1 VAECFV
7 FPMSAAQ
14 KQLWFLDQLQP
25 GDAFYN
31 LSGVVRLG
39 GRLDVGAL
47 EQSLAEL
54 VLRHESLRTTFALLE
69 EQPSQVVTSELEVPL
84 QRVDLMARTPAERAE
99 ELERLTGE
107 EARKPF
113 DLSQGP
119 LLRTTLV
126 RLEDGEHVLLVT
138 MHHIISDGWSL
149 GVFTR
154 ELAALYD
161 AHTTRTSHALPELA
175 IQYPDFTCWQHER
188 LASGELSAQ
197 VAYWR
202 EHLEGAPALLALP
215 TDLPR
220 PAVQTFEGR
229 SIPFLL
235 DRELTRE
242 LEALGLRCGNA
253 TLFMVLLAAFGT
265 LLHRYS
271 GEETVVIGSPISG
284 RSRPETEPL
293 IGLFVNTLPLRL
305 DFTGN
310 PRFTELLAA
319 VRETVLGALAHQE
332 LPFAM
337 LVEELNPARNP
348 SHNPLFQV
356 LFAFQN
362 TPSATHTL
370 RGLSVAFEE
379 RSTSARF
386 DLTLEVA
393 EHPSGYQARLEYNT
407 ALFEEATA
415 RRMVE
420 HYLRLLQELRSA
432 PARAV
437 SEARMLSEEEQHRLL
452 HAWNDTRTEAPAP
465 RCLHQLLEERAAL
478 QPGAVAL
485 VDGERVL
492 SYGELDARANQ
503 VAHFLRARGVGPE
516 TVVGLHAA
524 RTWSGVVGILG
535 ILKAGAAY
543 LPVDPSHPLERRRR
557 MLEDAGCPVVLCTGA
572 EPLPG
577 PAVSIELDAQWP
589 LIARESP
596 RKPDVRVSED
606 NLAYVIYTSGTTGRS
621 KGVGVSHRGICN
633 LARAQIR
640 AFDVTP
646 DSRVLQFASWSFD
659 ASVSELA
666 MALGSGAALHL
677 PGADATALGSRLLDV
692 LRAQA
697 ITHVTLP
704 PSLLAVLP
712 PCELPALRALIV
724 AGERCPPELVARWGQ
739 GRRFFNAY
747 GPTESSVCATLTRC
761 EPADRHVSIG
771 RPIDNVRV
779 YLLDKHLR
787 PVPPGARGE
796 LYIGGMGVARGYV
809 GNPALTAERFIPD
822 PHARTPGARL
832 YRTGDVARYLPGG
845 DIEFLGRGDSQLK
858 IRGHRVE
865 PGEVE
870 AALREH
876 PGVREAAVVDVE
888 RQPGSVQLVAF
899 VVPDKDLL
907 SNPSALSTFLD
918 ERLPAYMR
926 PSRIHFLETALPLT
940 ANGKVAR
947 NVLRAQAA
955 AHAEAPRQELVTA
968 RNSVEERLVRVFRAV
983 LKRDE
988 VGIHDNFFDLGGDSI
1003 LSIQVAAQAKLLGL
1017 LVTPR
1022 QLFQHQTIEQL
1033 APRVEEHAALPP
1045 EPERARGTAP
1055 LTPLQHWFFEDE
1067 HAPLHHFNQSLLLEV
1082 PEALEPETLAEALRQ
1097 LMRHHDALRSRF
1109 RRTDSGWRQS
1119 YEEAEASPA
1128 FEMRDLSPLPASRQ
1142 DEAMEKAVQDIQT
1155 ALDIEH
1161 GPLLGAVLFHTGP
1174 GRSRHLLLVAHH
1186 LVVDGVSWRILA
1198 EDLETAL
1205 HQLQQGTPVVL
1216 PPRTAT
1222 FKQWAE
1228 HLSRQTRASAPHEE
1242 LAYWEQLAREAP
1254 ARLPMDHA
1262 RGDNT
1267 YGAARSLTVTL
1278 DEQETE
1284 HLLREAPKAYHTTVQ
1299 ELLLT
1304 ALADTVATWAH
1315 TPRVLL
1321 DIESHGR
1328 EATDEGLDVS
1338 RTVGWF
1344 TTLYPLLLRVEHG
1357 EPGPLLKSIKE
1368 QFRGVPG
1375 GGLRYLALRHLSP
1388 EEEVRARL
1396 GALRT
1401 PDIGFNYL
1409 GHMEMAGTRAAP
1421 LLQLSTRQYG
1431 ELDVDPRRRRQH
1443 LWDVVASI
1451 QHGRLHVEWTYCPH
1465 FHRDET
1471 MVSLAEGLLEGL
1483 KELLRHCLQP
1493 TAGGWTPSDFPQ
1505 ARLSQQLLDSFIHHL
1520 TES

>member
-1 VAECFV
+1 MAECFV

-14 KQLWFLDQLQP
+14 AQLWFLDQLQP
-25 GDAFYN
+25 GDGFYN
-31 LSGVVRLG
+31 LSGVVRLNG
-39 GRLDVGAL
+39 WLDEAAL

-54 VLRHESLRTTFALLE
+54 VRRHESLRTTFALIE
-69 EQPSQVVTSELEVPL
+69 GQPSQVVASELEVPL
-84 QRVDLMARTPAERAE
+84 QRIDLTAQTSAERAG
-99 ELERLTGE
+99 ELERLTWE

-113 DLSQGP
+113 ELSQGP

-126 RLEDGEHVLLVT
+126 RLADDEHVLLVT

-149 GVFTR
+149 AVFTR
-154 ELAALYD
+154 ELAAFYE
-161 AHTTRTSHALPELA
+161 AHTTQTPLALPTLA
-175 IQYPDFTCWQHER
+175 IQYPDFACWQHER
-188 LASGELSAQ
+188 LANGELSAQ
-197 VAYWR
+197 LEYWR
-202 EHLEGAPALLALP
+202 KHLEGAPALMALP

-220 PAVQTFEGR
+220 PAVQTFQGN
-229 SIPFLL
+229 SIPFFL

-242 LEALGLRCGNA
+242 LEALGRRCGNA

-271 GEETVVIGSPISG
+271 GEETVVIGSPVSG
-284 RSRPETEPL
+284 RVRPETEPL

-305 DFTGN
+305 DFTSN
-310 PRFTELLAA
+310 PRFTELLAT
-319 VRETVLGALAHQE
+319 VRETVLGALSHQE
-332 LPFAM
+332 LPFAT
-337 LVEELNPARNP
+337 LVEALHPTRNP
-348 SHNPLFQV
+348 SHNPIFQV

-362 TPSATHTL
+362 TPSSTHPL
-370 RGLSVAFEE
+370 RGLRVAFEE

-393 EHPSGYQARLEYNT
+393 EHPSGHQARLEYNT
-407 ALFEEATA
+407 ALFEADTA
-415 RRMVE
+415 RRMVD
-420 HYLRLLQELRSA
+420 HYLRLLQELRAA
-432 PARAV
+432 PARPIC
-437 SEARMLSEEEQHRLL
+437 EAPMLADEEQHRLL
-452 HAWNDTRTEAPAP
+452 HVWNDTRREIVGPP
-465 RCLHQLLEERAAL
+465 CLHQLFEERAAL
-478 QPGAVAL
+478 QPEAVAL
-485 VDGERVL
+485 VDGAHVL

-503 VAHFLRARGVGPE
+503 VAHFLRERGVGPE
-516 TVVGLHAA
+516 VVVGVHAA

-543 LPVDPSHPLERRRR
+543 LPVDPSHPLERRGF
-557 MLEDAGCPVVLCTGA
+557 MLADAGCSVVLCTGA
-572 EPLPG
+572 EPIPG
-577 PAVSIELDAQWP
+577 VAVNIELDAEWP

-596 RKPDVRVSED
+596 RRPDVVVSED
-606 NLAYVIYTSGTTGRS
+606 NLAYVIYTSGTTGRP
-621 KGVGVSHRGICN
+621 KGVGVSHRGLRN
-633 LARAQIR
+633 LAHAQIR

-659 ASVSELA
+659 ASVSEFA

-677 PGADATALGSRLLDV
+677 PGADITALGTQLVDLLRD
-692 LRAQA
+692 QT

-712 PCELPALRALIV
+712 HCELPALRCLIV
-724 AGERCPPELVARWGQ
+724 AGERCPPELVTRWGR

-761 EPADRHVSIG
+761 EPTDRHVSIG

-779 YLLDKHLR
+779 YLLDRHLR
-787 PVPPGARGE
+787 PVPLGARGE
-796 LYIGGMGVARGYV
+796 LYVGGRGMARGYV

-822 PHARTPGARL
+822 PYAETPGARL

-845 DIEFLGRGDSQLK
+845 ELEFLGRGDGQVK

-899 VVPDKDLL
+899 VVPDKELL
-907 SNPSALSTFLD
+907 ATPSALRAFLD
-918 ERLPAYMR
+918 ERLPAYLR
-926 PSRIHFLETALPLT
+926 PSRIHFLENALPLT
-940 ANGKVAR
+940 TNGKVAR
-947 NVLRAQAA
+947 NVLRALAFE
-955 AHAEAPRQELVTA
+955 HVEAPRQDIVAA
-968 RNSVEERLVRVFRAV
+968 RNPVEERLARVFRAV

-988 VGIHDNFFDLGGDSI
+988 ISIHDNFFDLGGDSI

-1033 APRVEEHAALPP
+1033 APRVEEHAALPQ
-1045 EPERARGTAP
+1045 ELERARGTSA
-1055 LTPLQHWFFEDE
+1055 LTPIQHWFFEDA
-1067 HAPLHHFNQSLLLEV
+1067 HAPVHHFNQSLLLEV
-1082 PEALEPETLAEALRQ
+1082 PSKLAPETLAEALRR
-1097 LMRHHDALRSRF
+1097 LLRHHDVLRSRF
-1109 RRTDSGWRQS
+1109 HRTDSGWHQS
-1119 YEEAEASPA
+1119 YEEAEATLA
-1128 FEMRDLSPLPASRQ
+1128 FELRDLSPLSPSRQ
-1142 DEAMEKAVQDIQT
+1142 DEAMEKAVQAIQT
-1155 ALDIEH
+1155 ALDIER

-1174 GRSRHLLLVAHH
+1174 ERAHRLLLVAHH
-1186 LVVDGVSWRILA
+1186 LVVDGVSWRILV

-1205 HQLQQGTPVVL
+1205 RQLQQGVPVVL

-1228 HLSRQTRASAPHEE
+1228 HLEHQTRTSATDEE
-1242 LAYWEQLAREAP
+1242 LEYWEQLARAAP
-1254 ARLPMDHA
+1254 ARLPVDHA

-1284 HLLREAPKAYHTTVQ
+1284 HLLHEAPKAYRTTVQ

-1304 ALADTVATWAH
+1304 ALADAVASWAH
-1315 TPRVLL
+1315 TPKVLL
-1321 DIESHGR
+1321 DVESHGR
-1328 EATDEGLDVS
+1328 DAMDNGLDVS

-1344 TTLYPLLLRVEHG
+1344 TTLYPLLLRVDHG

-1368 QFRGVPG
+1368 QLRGIPG
-1375 GGLRYLALRHLSP
+1375 DGLRYLALRYLNP

-1401 PDIGFNYL
+1401 PDLGFNYL
-1409 GHMEMAGTRAAP
+1409 GQMELAGIRAVP
-1421 LLQLSTRQYG
+1421 LLQLSDQQYSG
-1431 ELDVDPRRRRQH
+1431 LDVDLRRRRHH

-1451 QHGRLHVEWTYCPH
+1451 QRGRLHVEWTYCRH
-1465 FHRDET
+1465 FHREET
-1471 MVSLAEGLLEGL
+1471 ITSLAEGFLEGL
-1483 KELLRHCLQP
+1483 RELIRHCLQP
-1493 TAGGWTPSDFPQ
+1493 TTGGWTPSDFPQ
-1505 ARLSQQLLDSFIHHL
+1505 ARLSQQSLDDFIHNL